1 MLKAQERLVFTM
13 DEERF
18 TKSQCNLYL
27 WDDFFR
33 NIYEWIFSD
42 NRRYNVSQETRD
54 FVNQMRIDMVKG
66 VTK

>member
-1 MLKAQERLVFTM
+1 MN
-13 DEERF
+13 EERF
-18 TKSQCNLYL
+18 TKNQCDLYL
-27 WDDFFR
+27 WNDFFR

-66 VTK
+66 V